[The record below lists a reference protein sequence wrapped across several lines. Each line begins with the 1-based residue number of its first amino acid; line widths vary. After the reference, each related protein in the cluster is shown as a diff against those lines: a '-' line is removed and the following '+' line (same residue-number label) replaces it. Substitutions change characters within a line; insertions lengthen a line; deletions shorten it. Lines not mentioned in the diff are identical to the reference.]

1 MKEKFKFTA
10 PENCICESPCAL
22 RVSIY
27 GVRNVGDD
35 REALSITVIIRT
47 NAPAGVV
54 CKLCRNGDLIK
65 ASEEYSDDATELS
78 NSVKAY
84 IGNLEE

>member
-1 MKEKFKFTA
+1 MEKFIFSA
-10 PENCICESPCAL
+10 PENCICESKCAL

-54 CKLCRNGDLIK
+54 CRLYRNGDLIK
-65 ASEEYSDDATELS
+65 ASEEYSDDATELG
-78 NSVKAY
+78 KRIKEY
-84 IGNLEE
+84 IGDLEE

>member
-1 MKEKFKFTA
+1 MEERFKFTA
-10 PENCICESPCAL
+10 PNNCICEGRDSL

-27 GVRNVGDD
+27 GVRNVGED
-35 REALSITVIIRT
+35 REGLSITVIIRT

-54 CKLCRNGDLIK
+54 CRLYRNGDLIK
-65 ASEEYSDDATELS
+65 ASEEYSANATELS

-84 IGNLEE
+84 IGDFEV

>member
-1 MKEKFKFTA
+1 MEEKFKFTA
-10 PENCICESPCAL
+10 PNNCICESRCAL
-22 RVSIY
+22 RVSLY

-47 NAPAGVV
+47 NATAGVV
-54 CKLCRNGDLIK
+54 CKLYRNGDLIK

-78 NSVKAY
+78 NRVREY

>member
-1 MKEKFKFTA
+1 MKEKFSFTT
-10 PENCICESPCAL
+10 PEKCIYVSKCAL

-47 NAPAGVV
+47 NATAGVV
-54 CKLCRNGDLIK
+54 CKLYRNGDLIK
-65 ASEEYSDDATELS
+65 ASEEYSDDATELGKR
-78 NSVKAY
+78 VKEY
-84 IGNLEE
+84 IGDLEE